1 VILYERL
8 RHAQNA
14 LRELI
19 MITNLIKD
27 NEMNAHHHISVK
39 NNKLIFLSNEYIL
52 GLTQIIAVLFI
63 FILPIMLPAAAN
75 AQQFSC
81 HELGIEPKHD
91 AHHSEC
97 KSICGKEAERARTGC
112 LDRDHERDRDRE
124 PNHDRDHDRDAD
136 ICINAVNNCRLKCES
151 SCPSRPASP

>member
-1 VILYERL
+1 LYERL

-19 MITNLIKD
+19 IFASSIKD
-27 NEMNAHHHISVK
+27 NEMNAHHRISVA
-39 NNKLIFLSNEYIL
+39 NNKRIFPSNGYIL
-52 GLTQIIAVLFI
+52 ELAQTLTLLFI
-63 FILPIMLPAAAN
+63 FILPITLPSAAH

-81 HELGIEPKHD
+81 HELGIVPPHD

-97 KSICGKEAERARTGC
+97 KSICAKEAERARTDC
-112 LDRDHERDRDRE
+112 HD
-124 PNHDRDHDRDAD
+124 HDRDHDRDRDRDRNRDAD
-136 ICINAVNNCRLKCES
+136 MCIDAVNNCFHNCES